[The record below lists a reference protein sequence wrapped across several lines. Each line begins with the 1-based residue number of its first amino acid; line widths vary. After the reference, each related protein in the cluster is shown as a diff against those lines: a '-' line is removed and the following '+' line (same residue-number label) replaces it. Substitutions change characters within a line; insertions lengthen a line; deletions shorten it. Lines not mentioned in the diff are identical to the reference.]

1 VSHREDCNLWPAIN
15 EIYKYL
21 QIFYIFYKGQFSA
34 ARRRPRVRPGSKPIA
49 VLRSNM
55 ASTVAGTIC
64 LHPNIEQK
72 FATWLKVRPTPA
84 FLCVG
89 PPGIGKTTLVH
100 RVSQNEGY
108 WAKELNASHTRTGS
122 AFRDIILPLL
132 ENKGISHW
140 VSPKTP
146 NGHIVI
152 LDEMDGLSQGERGG
166 LQELLK
172 YLRENRKD
180 KCAVPLVL
188 ICNEI
193 TGRKMQQILRLC
205 EVVPVER
212 PREMILQKWLGRP
225 LHQQELQMDLRQLLR
240 GDKYMLEVQKGN
252 LISIGNTATVLELAG
267 GITSATVTDDEIV
280 DETPETYNAA
290 WFSLYDA
297 WDIYGE
303 LNLETKDANLA
314 GLLFHQNLP
323 HRLLDDEGSWHHYKK
338 LHSMCALSDLADYW
352 AFFHQ
357 CWILLN
363 ISNNYKLKFPNE
375 YLQGVPFKG
384 AVPALQDLEYTWVL
398 TKQSALFNTW
408 KEMLRL
414 NEQSGV
420 GLRLI
425 SDYAAVMPAG
435 KYTHAIA
442 LVPLNNAVASI
453 ARPVKRA
460 ATTTKTA
467 NSASK

>member
-1 VSHREDCNLWPAIN
+1 M
-15 EIYKYL
+15 
-21 QIFYIFYKGQFSA
+21 A
-34 ARRRPRVRPGSKPIA
+34 ASVA
-49 VLRSNM
+49 AATLTN
-55 ASTVAGTIC
+55 TVC
-64 LHPNIEQK
+64 LHPQIEEK
-72 FATWLKVRPTPA
+72 FTIWLKNRPTPA

-100 RVSQNEGY
+100 RVSQQEGY

-172 YLRENRKD
+172 YLRDNRKD
-180 KCAVPLVL
+180 RCTVPLVL

-193 TGRKMQQILRLC
+193 SGRKMQQILRLC
-205 EVVPVER
+205 EVVPVDR
-212 PREMILQKWLGRP
+212 PRENILQKWLGRP
-225 LHQQELQMDLRQLLR
+225 LKPFENQMDLRQLLR
-240 GDKYMLEVQKGN
+240 GDEITIENYKLNATQT
-252 LISIGNTATVLELAG
+252 NTLLTAA
-267 GITSATVTDDEIV
+267 DEDIMV

-290 WFSLYDA
+290 WFSLYDK

-303 LNLETKDANLA
+303 LDLETKDANLA

-323 HRLLDDEGSWHHYKK
+323 GRLSDDPQSWSNYKK
-338 LHSMCALSDLADYW
+338 IHSMCSVSDIADYW

-363 ISNNYKLKFPNE
+363 ISNNFKLKFPNE
-375 YLQGVPFKG
+375 FLQDIPFKKDI
-384 AVPALQDLEYTWVL
+384 PEPQSLEYTWVL

-425 SDYAAVMPAG
+425 SDYAAVMPVG
-435 KYTHAIA
+435 KYTAAIA
-442 LVPLNNAVASI
+442 LTPTNGPVATST
-453 ARPVKRA
+453 RVTKRA
-460 ATTTKTA
+460 VTK
-467 NSASK
+467 S

>member
-1 VSHREDCNLWPAIN
+1 
-15 EIYKYL
+15 
-21 QIFYIFYKGQFSA
+21 
-34 ARRRPRVRPGSKPIA
+34 
-49 VLRSNM
+49 M
-55 ASTVAGTIC
+55 ASTVAGTVC

-72 FATWLKVRPTPA
+72 FATWLKNRPTPA

-100 RVSQNEGY
+100 RVSQQEGY

-172 YLRENRKD
+172 YLRDNRKD

-193 TGRKMQQILRLC
+193 AGRKMQQILRLC

-212 PREMILQKWLGRP
+212 PREGILQKWLGRS
-225 LHQQELQMDLRQLLR
+225 LHPTELQMDLRQLLR
-240 GDKYMLEVQKGN
+240 GDKYMLEVQKGS
-252 LISIGNTATVLELAG
+252 LVGIGGATLNAAG
-267 GITSATVTDDEIV
+267 TSAEISTASAGVASTNADDEIA

-290 WFSLYDA
+290 WFSLYDE

-323 HRLLDDEGSWHHYKK
+323 HRLLEDSRSWYHYKK
-338 LHSMCALSDLADYW
+338 LHSMCSLSDLADYW

-375 YLQGVPFKG
+375 YLQQVPFNG
-384 AVPALQDLEYTWVL
+384 DVPGLQDLEYTWVL

-425 SDYAAVMPAG
+425 SDYAAVMPPG

-442 LVPLNNAVASI
+442 LVPTNNAAAS
-453 ARPVKRA
+453 ASRPAKRSAAGTRA
-460 ATTTKTA
+460 AA
-467 NSASK
+467 AAAASK

>member
-1 VSHREDCNLWPAIN
+1 
-15 EIYKYL
+15 
-21 QIFYIFYKGQFSA
+21 
-34 ARRRPRVRPGSKPIA
+34 
-49 VLRSNM
+49 M
-55 ASTVAGTIC
+55 ASSATASTLINTIC
-64 LHPNIEQK
+64 LHPQIEGK
-72 FATWLKVRPTPA
+72 FATWLKNRPTPA

-100 RVSQNEGY
+100 RVSLQEGY

-172 YLRENRKD
+172 YLRDNRKD

-193 TGRKMQQILRLC
+193 SGRKMQQILRLC
-205 EVVPVER
+205 EVVPVDR
-212 PREMILQKWLGRP
+212 PRDNILQKWLGRP
-225 LHQQELQMDLRQLLR
+225 LKPSENQMDLRQLLR
-240 GDKYMLEVQKGN
+240 GDEFTIENYKVNATTQANSL
-252 LISIGNTATVLELAG
+252 LTAA
-267 GITSATVTDDEIV
+267 DEDTIV

-290 WFSLYDA
+290 WFSLYDK

-303 LNLETKDANLA
+303 LDLETKDANLA

-323 HRLLDDEGSWHHYKK
+323 SRLKDDPQSWLHYKK
-338 LHSMCALSDLADYW
+338 IHAMCSISDIADYW

-363 ISNNYKLKFPNE
+363 ISNNFKLKFPNE
-375 YLQGVPFKG
+375 FLQDIPFKHDI
-384 AVPALQDLEYTWVL
+384 PEPQSLEYTWVL

-425 SDYAAVMPAG
+425 SDYAAVMPPG
-435 KYTHAIA
+435 KYTAAIA
-442 LVPLNNAVASI
+442 LTPTSGAV
-453 ARPVKRA
+453 
-460 ATTTKTA
+460 ATTTRVTKRATA
-467 NSASK
+467 AKN

>member
-1 VSHREDCNLWPAIN
+1 MS
-15 EIYKYL
+15 
-21 QIFYIFYKGQFSA
+21 
-34 ARRRPRVRPGSKPIA
+34 
-49 VLRSNM
+49 
-55 ASTVAGTIC
+55 STVANTIC
-64 LHPNIEQK
+64 LHPHIEEK
-72 FATWLKVRPTPA
+72 FAKWLKARPTPA

-100 RVSQNEGY
+100 RVSQQEGY
-108 WAKELNASHTRTGS
+108 WPKELNASHTRTGS

-132 ENKGISHW
+132 ENPGISHW

-172 YLRENRKD
+172 YLRDNRKER
-180 KCAVPLVL
+180 CIVPLVL

-193 TGRKMQQILRLC
+193 NGRKMQQILRLC

-212 PREMILQKWLGRP
+212 PSETILTKWLGRNLKP
-225 LHQQELQMDLRQLLR
+225 YESIMDLRQLLR
-240 GDKYMLEVQKGN
+240 GDEL
-252 LISIGNTATVLELAG
+252 IGNAPVSTQQQQISTET
-267 GITSATVTDDEIV
+267 ITDDAEV
-280 DETPETYNAA
+280 ADETPETYNAA
-290 WFSLYDA
+290 WFSLFGT

-323 HRLLDDEGSWHHYKK
+323 NRLKHEKDSWMHYKK
-338 LHSMCALSDLADYW
+338 LHSMCAQSDLADYW

-363 ISNNYKLKFPNE
+363 ISNNFKLKFPNQ
-375 YLQGVPFKG
+375 YLQDIPYTETVPE
-384 AVPALQDLEYTWVL
+384 PQSLEYTWVL

-425 SDYAAVMPAG
+425 SDYSATKTPT
-435 KYTHAIA
+435 KYTSAIA
-442 LVPLNNAVASI
+442 LVETQQVATPI
-453 ARPVKRA
+453 RGKKVA
-460 ATTTKTA
+460 ATK
-467 NSASK
+467 KK

>member
-1 VSHREDCNLWPAIN
+1 MAA
-15 EIYKYL
+15 
-21 QIFYIFYKGQFSA
+21 SA
-34 ARRRPRVRPGSKPIA
+34 T
-49 VLRSNM
+49 
-55 ASTVAGTIC
+55 ASTLANTVC
-64 LHPNIEQK
+64 LHPTIEEK
-72 FATWLKVRPTPA
+72 FATWLKNRPTPA

-172 YLRENRKD
+172 YLRDNRKD
-180 KCAVPLVL
+180 RCIVPLVL
-188 ICNEI
+188 ICNEVS
-193 TGRKMQQILRLC
+193 GRKMQQILRLC

-212 PREMILQKWLGRP
+212 PRENILQKWLGRP
-225 LHQQELQMDLRQLLR
+225 LKPYENQMDLRQLLR
-240 GDKYMLEVQKGN
+240 GDEITLESQKAAMQTN
-252 LISIGNTATVLELAG
+252 LVAALDA
-267 GITSATVTDDEIV
+267 DEDAV
-280 DETPETYNAA
+280 VADETPETYNAA
-290 WFSLYDA
+290 WFSLYDT

-303 LNLETKDANLA
+303 LDLETKDANLA

-323 HRLLDDEGSWHHYKK
+323 ARLASSGQSWAHYKK
-338 LHSMCALSDLADYW
+338 LHSMCSVSDIADYW

-363 ISNNYKLKFPNE
+363 ISNNFKLKFPNE
-375 YLQGVPFKG
+375 F
-384 AVPALQDLEYTWVL
+384 LQDIPYDGEIPEPQSLEYTWVL

-414 NEQSGV
+414 NEHSGV

-425 SDYAAVMPAG
+425 SDYAAMMPAG
-435 KYTHAIA
+435 KYTAAIA
-442 LVPLNNAVASI
+442 LIPTNAAVTTST
-453 ARPVKRA
+453 RVTKRSA
-460 ATTTKTA
+460 VTK
-467 NSASK
+467 

>member
-1 VSHREDCNLWPAIN
+1 M
-15 EIYKYL
+15 
-21 QIFYIFYKGQFSA
+21 
-34 ARRRPRVRPGSKPIA
+34 A
-49 VLRSNM
+49 VA
-55 ASTVAGTIC
+55 ASTLTNTVC
-64 LHPNIEQK
+64 LHPQIEGK
-72 FATWLKVRPTPA
+72 FATWLKNRPTPA

-100 RVSQNEGY
+100 RVSQQEGY

-172 YLRENRKD
+172 YLRDNRKER
-180 KCAVPLVL
+180 CTVPLVL

-193 TGRKMQQILRLC
+193 SGRKMQQILRLC
-205 EVVPVER
+205 EVVPVDR
-212 PREMILQKWLGRP
+212 PRENILQKWLGRP
-225 LHQQELQMDLRQLLR
+225 LKSFENQMDLRQLLR
-240 GDKYMLEVQKGN
+240 GDEVTIENYKTAGSQTNAALNIGASDED
-252 LISIGNTATVLELAG
+252 LI
-267 GITSATVTDDEIV
+267 
-280 DETPETYNAA
+280 DETPETYNAS
-290 WFSLYDA
+290 WFSLYDT
-297 WDIYGE
+297 WDVYGE
-303 LNLETKDANLA
+303 LELETKDANLA

-323 HRLLDDEGSWHHYKK
+323 GRLVEDHQSWMHYKK
-338 LHSMCALSDLADYW
+338 IHSMCSLSDIADYW

-363 ISNNYKLKFPNE
+363 ISNNFKLKFPNE
-375 YLQGVPFKG
+375 YLQDVPFTG
-384 AVPALQDLEYTWVL
+384 EIPQPQSLEYTWVL

-414 NEQSGV
+414 NDQSGV

-425 SDYAAVMPAG
+425 SDYAAMMPAG
-435 KYTHAIA
+435 KYTAAIA
-442 LVPLNNAVASI
+442 LAPTSGVAVAPT
-453 ARPVKRA
+453 RVTKRA
-460 ATTTKTA
+460 ATK
-467 NSASK
+467 S

>member
-1 VSHREDCNLWPAIN
+1 MAA
-15 EIYKYL
+15 
-21 QIFYIFYKGQFSA
+21 SA
-34 ARRRPRVRPGSKPIA
+34 TATTLA
-49 VLRSNM
+49 N
-55 ASTVAGTIC
+55 TVC
-64 LHPNIEQK
+64 LHPHIEEK
-72 FATWLKVRPTPA
+72 FATWLKARPTPA

-100 RVSQNEGY
+100 RVSLHEGY

-172 YLRENRKD
+172 YLRDNRKD
-180 KCAVPLVL
+180 KCTVPLVL

-193 TGRKMQQILRLC
+193 SGRKMQQILRLC

-212 PREMILQKWLGRP
+212 PRENILQKWLGRP
-225 LHQQELQMDLRQLLR
+225 LKSYENQMDLRQLLR
-240 GDKYMLEVQKGN
+240 GDEITLETQK
-252 LISIGNTATVLELAG
+252 SSMQTNTFT
-267 GITSATVTDDEIV
+267 GIDGEDDLV
-280 DETPETYNAA
+280 ADETPETYNAA
-290 WFSLYDA
+290 WFSLYDT

-303 LNLETKDANLA
+303 LDLETKDANLA

-323 HRLLDDEGSWHHYKK
+323 ARLQNDSQSWLNYKK
-338 LHSMCALSDLADYW
+338 IHAMCSISDIADYW

-363 ISNNYKLKFPNE
+363 ISNNFKLKFPNE
-375 YLQGVPFKG
+375 FLQNIPFSG
-384 AVPALQDLEYTWVL
+384 DIPEPQSLEYTWVL

-435 KYTHAIA
+435 KYTAAIA
-442 LVPLNNAVASI
+442 LTPTSGA
-453 ARPVKRA
+453 A
-460 ATTTKTA
+460 ATVRTTKR
-467 NSASK
+467 K

>member
-1 VSHREDCNLWPAIN
+1 MS
-15 EIYKYL
+15 
-21 QIFYIFYKGQFSA
+21 
-34 ARRRPRVRPGSKPIA
+34 
-49 VLRSNM
+49 
-55 ASTVAGTIC
+55 STVANTVC
-64 LHPNIEQK
+64 LHPQIEQK
-72 FATWLKVRPTPA
+72 FTQWLRDRPTPA

-100 RVSQNEGY
+100 RVSAQEGY

-132 ENKGISHW
+132 ENKGISSW
-140 VSPKTP
+140 ASPKYP

-172 YLRENRKD
+172 YLRDNRKER
-180 KCAVPLVL
+180 CMVPLVL

-193 TGRKMQQILRLC
+193 NGRKMQQILRLC
-205 EVVPVER
+205 EVVPVDR
-212 PREMILQKWLGRP
+212 PRDAILAQWLGRP
-225 LHQQELQMDLRQLLR
+225 LKPYELQMDLRQLLR
-240 GDKYMLEVQKGN
+240 GDDIVTNTLKVSQQVAANGIDEADEN
-252 LISIGNTATVLELAG
+252 LPE
-267 GITSATVTDDEIV
+267 
-280 DETPETYNAA
+280 ETPETYNAA
-290 WFSLYDA
+290 WFSLYNA

-303 LNLETKDANLA
+303 LDLETKDANLA

-323 HRLLDDEGSWHHYKK
+323 SRLAADTNSWLHYKK
-338 LHSMCALSDLADYW
+338 IHSMCAESDLADYW

-363 ISNNYKLKFPNE
+363 ISNNFKLKFPNQ
-375 YLQGVPFKG
+375 YLQTVQFDES
-384 AVPALQDLEYTWVL
+384 AVPEPRDLEYTWVL

-414 NEQSGV
+414 SEQSNV

-425 SDYAAVMPAG
+425 SDYTAVMTSS
-435 KYTHAIA
+435 KYTGAIA
-442 LVPLNNAVASI
+442 LVETVSTAPATVAR
-453 ARPVKRA
+453 AKKPAAAAKR
-460 ATTTKTA
+460 K
-467 NSASK
+467 

>member
-1 VSHREDCNLWPAIN
+1 LA
-15 EIYKYL
+15 
-21 QIFYIFYKGQFSA
+21 
-34 ARRRPRVRPGSKPIA
+34 GSKPRH

-55 ASTVAGTIC
+55 AASATASTLANTIC
-64 LHPNIEQK
+64 LHPQIEDK
-72 FATWLKVRPTPA
+72 FATWLKNRPTPA

-100 RVSQNEGY
+100 RVSQQEGY

-172 YLRENRKD
+172 YLRDNRKD
-180 KCAVPLVL
+180 KCTVPLVL

-193 TGRKMQQILRLC
+193 SGRKMQQILRLC
-205 EVVPVER
+205 EVVPVDR
-212 PREMILQKWLGRP
+212 PRENILQKWLGRP
-225 LHQQELQMDLRQLLR
+225 LKPSENQMDLRQLLR
-240 GDKYMLEVQKGN
+240 GDEVTIENYKTTGSQTN
-252 LISIGNTATVLELAG
+252 AILNIAS
-267 GITSATVTDDEIV
+267 DDELI
-280 DETPETYNAA
+280 DETPETYNAS
-290 WFSLYDA
+290 WFSLYDT
-297 WDIYGE
+297 WDVYGE
-303 LNLETKDANLA
+303 LELETKDANLA

-323 HRLLDDEGSWHHYKK
+323 ARLIDDPQSWLHYKK
-338 LHSMCALSDLADYW
+338 LHSMCSISDIADYW

-363 ISNNYKLKFPNE
+363 ISNNFKLKFPNE
-375 YLQGVPFKG
+375 YLQRVPFTG
-384 AVPALQDLEYTWVL
+384 EIPQPQSLEYTWVL

-425 SDYAAVMPAG
+425 SDYAAMMPAG
-435 KYTHAIA
+435 KYTAAIA
-442 LVPLNNAVASI
+442 LIPTTGVTTT
-453 ARPVKRA
+453 ARTTKRA
-460 ATTTKTA
+460 AAK
-467 NSASK
+467 S